1 MHNSNSLI
9 CGALSWKIVGET
21 FRQFCDYVIKNFR
34 RLYEILSASLS
45 REIIPANLELFPGSI
60 RSQPQNYQG
69 PNRSI
74 EPSLYVRQSLYH
86 TVPVVKILSGH
97 VHVENADGQFADNL
111 SNVNRL
117 IDFLLFSF
125 CRSE

>member
-1 MHNSNSLI
+1 MVPSRGKFWERRIGNFVITSLKI
-9 CGALSWKIVGET
+9 SVGYTKFYRLLYPARLSLFGTLPWKESKPT
-21 FRQFCDYVIKNFR
+21 
-34 RLYEILSASLS
+34 ST
-45 REIIPANLELFPGSI
+45 
-60 RSQPQNYQG
+60 QNYQG

-117 IDFLLFSF
+117 IDFLLFFFLSV
-125 CRSE
+125 RMNL